1 MTNDPLLLGDILD
14 RIRRI
19 ETYTALGKDEFYSS
33 LLIQDGVIRNLE
45 VIGEAVK
52 RISPELRAKYPN
64 IPWRKI
70 AGLRDVLIHDY
81 GKVDVDEVWNIVER
95 DLPQLKEKILLV
107 E

>member
-1 MTNDPLLLGDILD
+1 MTDDLLLLGDILD
-14 RIRRI
+14 RIKRI
-19 ETYTALGKDEFYSS
+19 ETYTALGKGEFSSS

-81 GKVDVDEVWNIVER
+81 GKVNVDEIWNIVEG
-95 DLPQLKEKILLV
+95 DLPQLKEEISLIK
-107 E
+107 